1 MEVKG
6 LQPGEKLRKDNHRDA
21 LCVHYMCVCMCARV
35 TVVIQR
41 GQSKTTPQLAEQ
53 ERLLQSYGNV
63 GYEDRL
69 LTIVCVCVRERE
81 RESA

>member
-1 MEVKG
+1 M
-6 LQPGEKLRKDNHRDA
+6 
-21 LCVHYMCVCMCARV
+21 
-35 TVVIQR
+35 VVQR

-63 GYEDRL
+63 GYEDRR